1 MSGIWNFVTSMWKTS
16 HLLFELSF
24 YSFIDHFNHSIILAL
39 HSISRQRLLPL
50 RSQFLPLLL
59 QNFHSDI
66 ESALQR
72 GCYVLLIDVDLAMLK
87 ENKKLHEV
95 LKAHDQ
101 FINADAPFKLTV
113 RKLFNFQNC
122 LSSVNVTF

>member
-1 MSGIWNFVTSMWKTS
+1 MSGIGISSQACGRRFICYLSCYFIRSLTISVIQSFLRYTPFRGRDFCPSAHNFYP
-16 HLLFELSF
+16 SF
-24 YSFIDHFNHSIILAL
+24 
-39 HSISRQRLLPL
+39 
-50 RSQFLPLLL
+50 L

-87 ENKKLHEV
+87 ENKKLHEM

-113 RKLFNFQNC
+113 RKLFHFQNC
-122 LSSVNVTF
+122 LTSVNGTF